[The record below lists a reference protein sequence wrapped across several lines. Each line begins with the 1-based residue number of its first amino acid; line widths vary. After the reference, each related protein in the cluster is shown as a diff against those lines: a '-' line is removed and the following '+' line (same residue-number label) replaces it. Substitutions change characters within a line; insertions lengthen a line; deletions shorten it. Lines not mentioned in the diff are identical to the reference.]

1 MTRHAK
7 QTSMPDAAIRRAA
20 NALKRAG
27 NTREAKRLE
36 RTLPADNPKGDKR

>member
-1 MTRHAK
+1 MIRHAK
-7 QTSMPDAAIRRAA
+7 QTSLPDAAIRRAA

-36 RTLPADNPKGDKR
+36 RSLPAPNNKETK